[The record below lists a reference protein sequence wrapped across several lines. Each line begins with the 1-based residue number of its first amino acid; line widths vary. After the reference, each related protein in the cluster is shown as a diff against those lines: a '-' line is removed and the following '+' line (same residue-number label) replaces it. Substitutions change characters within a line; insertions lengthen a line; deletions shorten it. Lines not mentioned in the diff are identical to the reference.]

1 MMIGKADAVDGGVA
15 QIDVGARHVDLGAN
29 HHGAFGMLAVAHFME
44 ELQILLGRA
53 VAVGRIL
60 ARFLE
65 RATVFAHFVCSLF
78 IHIGIARA
86 DQMLGKAE
94 HVVEV
99 RAREVEVRFIAE
111 LPVEAE
117 PTDAVHDAVNILLI
131 LLDGIGV
138 VKAHVAGAAV
148 VTGKAEVQTDALG
161 MADVQIA
168 VRLRREARA
177 NAGRVGLALFELL
190 GIGRG
195 MPAPE
200 AGQVGTAGQIV
211 VDDVS
216 NKVGDLR
223 FGDRCFGFRRH

>member
-1 MMIGKADAVDGGVA
+1 
-15 QIDVGARHVDLGAN
+15 
-29 HHGAFGMLAVAHFME
+29 
-44 ELQILLGRA
+44 
-53 VAVGRIL
+53 
-60 ARFLE
+60 
-65 RATVFAHFVCSLF
+65 
-78 IHIGIARA
+78 
-86 DQMLGKAE
+86 MLGKAE